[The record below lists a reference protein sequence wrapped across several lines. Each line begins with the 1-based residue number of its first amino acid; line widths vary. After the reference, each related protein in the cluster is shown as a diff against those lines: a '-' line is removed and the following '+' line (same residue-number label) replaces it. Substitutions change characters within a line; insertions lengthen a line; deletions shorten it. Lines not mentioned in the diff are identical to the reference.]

1 MTTLREAAQQALEAL
16 EQSETTVPHE
26 YLGFGLRRHEAVRKH
41 EEAITA
47 LRTAIL
53 YPGTEYEQGFI
64 DGMSEQARRSV
75 DRAVNAMAKS
85 MEERK

>member
-1 MTTLREAAQQALEAL
+1 MTSLRDAAQQALEAL
-16 EQSETTVPHE
+16 EE
-26 YLGFGLRRHEAVRKH
+26 YAPQHGNPDDMDA
-41 EEAITA
+41 AITA

-75 DRAVNAMAKS
+75 DRMVNAMAKS
-85 MEERK
+85 REEKE

>member
-1 MTTLREAAQQALEAL
+1 MTTLREVAQEFVADYDSGGCGHFKYYAERFRA
-16 EQSETTVPHE
+16 
-26 YLGFGLRRHEAVRKH
+26 
-41 EEAITA
+41 
-47 LRTAIL
+47 AIL

-85 MEERK
+85 MEERQ

>member
-1 MTTLREAAQQALEAL
+1 MTSLRDAARQALE
-16 EQSETTVPHE
+16 Q
-26 YLGFGLRRHEAVRKH
+26 LRCNTDNMEKGMSKSIQKLCAKANREVMD
-41 EEAITA
+41 T

-85 MEERK
+85 MEERQ